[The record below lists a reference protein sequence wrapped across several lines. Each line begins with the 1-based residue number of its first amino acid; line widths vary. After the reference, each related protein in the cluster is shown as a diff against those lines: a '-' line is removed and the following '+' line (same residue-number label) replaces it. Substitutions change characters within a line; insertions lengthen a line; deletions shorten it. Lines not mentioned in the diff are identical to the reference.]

1 MTQLHLTPRARWR
14 LGKVDN
20 ARISEARQALLVLGA
35 VAVEDADYAKTRNGR
50 GFSKSDSSKGH
61 ALSKVSLAA
70 ALGDQALLGEILQ
83 MAARYR
89 RQASALSQGTLL

>member
-1 MTQLHLTPRARWR
+1 MS
-14 LGKVDN
+14 D
-20 ARISEARQALLVLGA
+20 ARIGEVRQALLVLGA
-35 VAVEDADYAKTRNGR
+35 VAAEDADYAKTRNGR

-70 ALGDQALLGEILQ
+70 ALGDQSLLGEILR

-89 RQASALSQGTLL
+89 RQASTLSQGTLL

>member
-1 MTQLHLTPRARWR
+1 MTHLHLTPRARWK
-14 LGKVDN
+14 LGNVSN
-20 ARISEARQALLVLGA
+20 ARIVEARQALLVLGA
-35 VAVEDADYAKTRNGR
+35 VAAEDADYAKTRNGR

-70 ALGDQALLGEILQ
+70 ALGDRALLGEILR

-89 RQASALSQGTLL
+89 RQASTLAQGSLL